1 VDPDAAAAPP
11 AAERRLADRRLRR
24 LVGGVVAAGV
34 AVTAVAGGFA
44 FSAPLPDRLQVLVAV
59 GFVLL
64 GCIPLLHL
72 RWGHNR
78 ESFNCAETGLV
89 FGLALLPL
97 PWLVVVAGLGT
108 VLVQVLTGYAPL
120 KALYNASNVAIGVAG
135 LGIVL
140 HLLVDPTDAGS
151 AVLPALLVLLAGLA
165 YSLWTGLAVS
175 AAIATA
181 QDLPTGEVFADGL
194 RVRLLVALGN
204 TLLGLGVLAL
214 AELSRQALAVVP
226 PFLALLYVAYRA
238 YLAAS
243 EERDTWR
250 RLEESTRAVT
260 SLDAPRVV
268 AAALAQAV
276 ELFRADRAEI
286 VLDDDPVPSRHLLV
300 ASERERERAQQSGED
315 PTEVSTWAA
324 TRLETA
330 RQSYGTL
337 RIGLDGAVSLSRRER
352 AVLTAFG
359 HTVSAALENARLF
372 EGLRVQAARSNHA
385 ARHDAL
391 TGLPNRVQVQERA
404 SEAFVDEPG
413 ATALLLVDLD
423 HFKEINDTLGHN
435 VGDRL
440 LSLAGKRLAEA
451 VGPNDLVARLGGDEF
466 AVLLPGLP
474 NAALADEVAGAL
486 LRVLSEPM
494 VSDGVRLAV
503 EGSIGIAC
511 HPQDGQTFEDLLQ
524 RADVALYQAKSSRG
538 SWRRYDPA
546 TDDSSVQRL
555 ALVAELGS
563 ALARD
568 ELLVHFQP
576 QVDLRTGEIVALET
590 LARWEHPTRG
600 LLNPG
605 EFVPAAEHSGLVRAF
620 TLAVLD
626 KAVEECA
633 LWRAHG
639 REVQVAVNLSA
650 RSLLD
655 CDLPHDIAG
664 VLRRHDLPG
673 SSLVVELTE
682 TTVMS
687 ELEVIEDV
695 LARLRQLDI
704 RLSVDDFG
712 TGYSSLAFLRRVA
725 VHEVKIDQSFVTGM
739 IGSHDDAAIVGATIQ
754 LADSL
759 GLRVVAEGVESEDLR
774 RALLELGCTVAQG
787 FYLHEPLTA
796 EQARQRLGLLGPDGS
811 LRPKLRLA

>member
-1 VDPDAAAAPP
+1 VNSDPAAAAP

-140 HLLVDPTDAGS
+140 HLLVDPADAGS
-151 AVLPALLVLLAGLA
+151 AVLPALLVLIAGLA

-181 QDLPTGEVFADGL
+181 QDLPTREVFADGL

-214 AELSRQALAVVP
+214 AEFSRQALAVVP

-243 EERDTWR
+243 DERDTWR

-413 ATALLLVDLD
+413 TTALLLVDLD

-435 VGDRL
+435 AGDRL

-451 VGPNDLVARLGGDEF
+451 VGPSDLVARLGGDEF

-474 NAALADEVAGAL
+474 NAALADEVAAAL

-576 QVDLRTGEIVALET
+576 QVDMRTGEIVALET

-673 SSLVVELTE
+673 SSLVVEITE

-695 LARLRQLDI
+695 LSRLRQLDI

-811 LRPKLRLA
+811 LRRKLRLA

>member
-1 VDPDAAAAPP
+1 
-11 AAERRLADRRLRR
+11 
-24 LVGGVVAAGV
+24 
-34 AVTAVAGGFA
+34 
-44 FSAPLPDRLQVLVAV
+44 
-59 GFVLL
+59 
-64 GCIPLLHL
+64 
-72 RWGHNR
+72 
-78 ESFNCAETGLV
+78 
-89 FGLALLPL
+89 
-97 PWLVVVAGLGT
+97 
-108 VLVQVLTGYAPL
+108 
-120 KALYNASNVAIGVAG
+120 
-135 LGIVL
+135 
-140 HLLVDPTDAGS
+140 
-151 AVLPALLVLLAGLA
+151 
-165 YSLWTGLAVS
+165 
-175 AAIATA
+175 
-181 QDLPTGEVFADGL
+181 
-194 RVRLLVALGN
+194 
-204 TLLGLGVLAL
+204 
-214 AELSRQALAVVP
+214 
-226 PFLALLYVAYRA
+226 
-238 YLAAS
+238 
-243 EERDTWR
+243 
-250 RLEESTRAVT
+250 
-260 SLDAPRVV
+260 
-268 AAALAQAV
+268 
-276 ELFRADRAEI
+276 
-286 VLDDDPVPSRHLLV
+286 
-300 ASERERERAQQSGED
+300 
-315 PTEVSTWAA
+315 
-324 TRLETA
+324 
-330 RQSYGTL
+330 
-337 RIGLDGAVSLSRRER
+337 
-352 AVLTAFG
+352 
-359 HTVSAALENARLF
+359 
-372 EGLRVQAARSNHA
+372 
-385 ARHDAL
+385 
-391 TGLPNRVQVQERA
+391 
-404 SEAFVDEPG
+404 
-413 ATALLLVDLD
+413 
-423 HFKEINDTLGHN
+423 
-435 VGDRL
+435 
-440 LSLAGKRLAEA
+440 
-451 VGPNDLVARLGGDEF
+451 
-466 AVLLPGLP
+466 
-474 NAALADEVAGAL
+474 
-486 LRVLSEPM
+486 VLSEPM

-576 QVDLRTGEIVALET
+576 QVDMRTGEIVALET

-673 SSLVVELTE
+673 SSLVVEITE

-695 LARLRQLDI
+695 LSRLRQLDI

-811 LRPKLRLA
+811 LRRKLRLA